1 MELCWLVSVV
11 DCGSP
16 SCLANRGRG
25 TFKKLLGLFLE
36 TQRRGE
42 VEELEPAGNG
52 ATVRNRSRIASM
64 ANTAELSSPRP
75 KYDVADLSIACVTGL
90 MLAYTVLFICVLPMI
105 GKLAGGRDFVVYWAT
120 GQQLVHHASPY
131 DAGAMLRIERAAGL
145 DAKFKVGF
153 MRNPPWAMALAYPL
167 GFIGL
172 RAGAL
177 LWSLVLLGC
186 LAGSVLMLWR
196 MHGRPETNVHWLGFS
211 FAPALLCVS
220 MGQTSLFAL
229 LRYVLF
235 LRLHRQHQFLA
246 GISLWLCSL
255 KPHLFLVF
263 GVVLLAWIVLSK
275 SYKIL
280 AGAAVA
286 MAASCAAVY
295 FIDPGAWSQYAQ
307 MMHSYGI
314 ETEPIPCLSI
324 LLRLWLRPQAMWLQ
338 FLPAALGCTWAL
350 RYFFTR
356 RHTWDWMKD
365 GNLLMLVSILVAPYC
380 WIIDESLA
388 IPALLQ
394 GAYLTRFRPMLAV
407 LALASVVIEAELM
420 SGCKLFSDSYVWT
433 APAWLAWYLY
443 ATWNKD
449 IRTTADHNVVAEDA
463 LQARR

>member
-1 MELCWLVSVV
+1 
-11 DCGSP
+11 
-16 SCLANRGRG
+16 
-25 TFKKLLGLFLE
+25 
-36 TQRRGE
+36 
-42 VEELEPAGNG
+42 
-52 ATVRNRSRIASM
+52 
-64 ANTAELSSPRP
+64 
-75 KYDVADLSIACVTGL
+75 
-90 MLAYTVLFICVLPMI
+90 MLAYTVLFLCVLPLV

-120 GQQLVHHASPY
+120 GQQLVHHANPF
-131 DAGAMLRIERAAGL
+131 DAGAMQRIERNAGL

-153 MRNPPWAMALAYPL
+153 MRNPPFAMAIAYPL

-172 RAGAL
+172 KAGAF

-186 LAGSVLMLWR
+186 LVGSVLMLWR
-196 MHGRPETNVHWLGFS
+196 MHGSPGNNLHWLGFS

-229 LRYVLF
+229 LGYVLF
-235 LRLHRQHQFLA
+235 LRLHRSHQFLA
-246 GISLWLCSL
+246 GISLWLCAL

-263 GVVLLAWIVLSK
+263 GVVLLAWILLSK

-295 FIDPGAWSQYAQ
+295 FIDAAAWSQYAQ
-307 MMHSYGI
+307 MMHTYGI
-314 ETEPIPCLSI
+314 ENEPIPCLSV
-324 LLRLWLRPQAMWLQ
+324 LLRLWLCPQAMWLQ
-338 FLPAALGCTWAL
+338 FLPASLGCAWALG
-350 RYFFTR
+350 YFFAR

-365 GNLLMLVSILVAPYC
+365 GSLLMLISILVAPYC

-394 GAYLTRFRPMLAV
+394 GAYLTRFRPLLVV

-420 SGCKLFSDSYVWT
+420 SGCKLFSYFYLWT
-433 APAWLAWYLY
+433 VPLWIGWYLC
-443 ATWNKD
+443 ATWS
-449 IRTTADHNVVAEDA
+449 RGTQTTGAYNGEAEDA